1 MKILLMQPSQER
13 GLGFR
18 SLAVV
23 EPLGLESV
31 AGHLPE
37 HSVKILDLRIE
48 NRLAQVLKE
57 FQPDFCGINCSFTID
72 VYQTREHA
80 AALKRWNPRVP
91 VFVGGHHASLS
102 PEDFYCADIDGVVVG
117 EGEMAMRDL
126 VQAYEQG
133 KGWKDIPGLILNEA
147 AAPRRTPERPMVENM
162 DDLSIPARHLTRN
175 YRKHYYLGFQKPF
188 CIMETA
194 RGCAYRCDFC
204 SVWKFF
210 NGKCRMKSPERVI
223 QEIKTI
229 PEKYVFLADDNFLQS
244 VPRAERIA
252 QLLMENRIKKR
263 LTFQARSDAIVRQPG
278 IVPLLRKAGFW
289 KVFIGFEKIDEE
301 ALSQLN
307 KHNSIQNNEEAL
319 KILRAHGMEVIAAFI
334 IDPSF
339 QKQDFQRLRQYILDR
354 KLYSPSLTILTPL
367 PGTDLFARVKEKLV
381 TSNYELFDYVH
392 AVLPTKLKLADFYR
406 EFTELY
412 KTGYAWSQ
420 IGWEGAAAILRHTF
434 TFSHLMSMKRA
445 AWDSVDPTNYLAGHE
460 RQAVPLKA
468 THGWTGFSG
477 CGQ

>member
-1 MKILLMQPSQER
+1 MKILLVQPSQER

-31 AGHLPE
+31 ASHLPG

-48 NRLAQVLKE
+48 NRLAQVLQE

-72 VYQTREHA
+72 VYQTREIA
-80 AALKRWNPRVP
+80 AAAKRWNERVP

-102 PEDFYCADIDGVVVG
+102 AEDFYSPDIDGVVVG

-126 VQAYEQG
+126 VQAHEKG
-133 KGWKDIPGLILNEA
+133 LGWKAIPGLVVNEPS
-147 AAPRRTPERPMVENM
+147 APHYTPGRPMVDNL
-162 DDLSIPARHLTRN
+162 DDLSIPARHLTRQ

-194 RGCAYRCDFC
+194 RGCTYRCDFC

-223 QEIKTI
+223 EEIKTI
-229 PEKYVFLADDNFLQS
+229 PERYVFLADDNFLQS

-252 QLLMENRIKKR
+252 RLLMENRIKKR
-263 LTFQARSDAIVRQPG
+263 LTFQARSDAIVRHPE

-339 QKQDFQRLRQYILDR
+339 QQQDFQRLRQYILDR
-354 KLYSPSLTILTPL
+354 RLYSPSLTILTPL

-392 AVLPTKLKLADFYR
+392 AVLPTKLRLADFYR

-412 KTGYAWSQ
+412 KAGYAWSE

-434 TFSHLMSMKRA
+434 TIAHLMSMKRA
-445 AWDSVDPTNYLAGHE
+445 AWDSVDPANYLAGHE
-460 RQAVPLKA
+460 RQAVPLK
-468 THGWTGFSG
+468 TTQGRTGFPG